1 VLFVVLL
8 SGVLTAY
15 PLGPILPDVRGDQIT
30 MSRGKEAGSGPLSP
44 RPSGGTA
51 SLPLQPSPVSTGPEE
66 EYAMRRDEVLRVLA
80 RFQDLKRDEFGIIR
94 IGVFGSVARDE
105 MSETSDVDVVVEVAR
120 PDLLTLVGIKQ
131 ELEELLHLPVDVVRY
146 RERMNPFLKGRIKQ
160 EAIYV

>member
-1 VLFVVLL
+1 
-8 SGVLTAY
+8 
-15 PLGPILPDVRGDQIT
+15 
-30 MSRGKEAGSGPLSP
+30 
-44 RPSGGTA
+44 
-51 SLPLQPSPVSTGPEE
+51 
-66 EYAMRRDEVLRVLA
+66 MRRDEVLRVLA

-105 MSETSDVDVVVEVAR
+105 MVDTSDVDVVVEVAR